1 MNKTNFIKT
10 YNRLID
16 TIKEIIQ
23 DRVDNGTS
31 YFRSEVFSGISNI
44 TKKLIVVDVGDE
56 YLHDVW
62 FEDITWKEIRKKR
75 LNNFFKKFK
84 IWQKNSK

>member
-31 YFRSEVFSGISNI
+31 NFRNEVFSGISNI
-44 TKKLIVVDVGDE
+44 TKKYIIVDVSGGYYD
-56 YLHDVW
+56 DVC
-62 FEDITWKEIRKKR
+62 FEEITWKEIRKKR
-75 LNNFFKKFK
+75 INNFFKKIK

>member
-31 YFRSEVFSGISNI
+31 NFRSEVFSGISNI
-44 TKKLIVVDVGDE
+44 TKKFIIVDVSGGYYD
-56 YLHDVW
+56 DVC
-62 FEDITWKEIRKKR
+62 FEEITWKEIRKKR
-75 LNNFFKKFK
+75 INNFLKKIK